1 MRLPQPAEIVM
12 LVSADRKRFVFALGA
27 GETDAMH
34 THHGIV
40 PHAAIRATPYG
51 GRVASHTGASFLV
64 LRPSF
69 EQILLT
75 TQRATQILYPKDI
88 GLLLL
93 KLSIVPGTRVA
104 ECGTGSG
111 ALTTALARY
120 VTPGG
125 RVFSYEAR
133 AEAQEM
139 ARRNLARLGLDG
151 AVDFHVHDIADGFL
165 ETDLDALFLD
175 VKEPWAYLDQA
186 LAALSGG
193 GFLGA
198 LVPTVNQ
205 VVALT
210 DAFADRPLAEVDVCE
225 VLLRQFRAVPGRIRP
240 FDRLT
245 AHTGYLLF
253 ARKLEPGEPPE
264 PPADARRGKAA
275 RKATEHRATRQGA

>member
-1 MRLPQPAEIVM
+1 MRLPQPGEIVM
-12 LVSADRKRFVFALGA
+12 LVSADRKRFIFALSADGA
-27 GETDAMH
+27 GAMH

-40 PHAAIRATPYG
+40 PHADIRATPFG
-51 GRVASHTGASFLV
+51 GRVASHTGATFLV

-69 EQILLT
+69 EQILLS

-88 GLLLL
+88 GLVLL

-125 RVFSYEAR
+125 RVYSYEAR
-133 AEAQEM
+133 AEAQEL
-139 ARRNLARLGLDG
+139 ARRNLGRLGLDG
-151 AVDFHVHDIADGFL
+151 AVDFHVRDIAEGFV

-205 VVALT
+205 VAALV
-210 DAFADRPLAEVDVCE
+210 DAFAERPLAEVEVCE

-253 ARKLEPGEPPE
+253 VRKLEPGEPAEAPSE
-264 PPADARRGKAA
+264 RARGKAA
-275 RKATEHRATRQGA
+275 RKATEQRATRQGA